1 MSEADLV
8 AEIKRQVDL
17 RVMEGDA
24 FTGEIRRLQEA
35 LAPFSHIAL
44 SMPHDADPTEMLRL
58 TDTHNI
64 SHAIERECFFRARR
78 AALRSEEKE

>member
-24 FTGEIRRLQEA
+24 FTGEIERLREA
-35 LAPFSHIAL
+35 NAFLISAIRSGEPVFMGHCEGCDKAL
-44 SMPHDADPTEMLRL
+44 S
-58 TDTHNI
+58 
-64 SHAIERECFFRARR
+64 
-78 AALRSEEKE
+78 ALHSEEKE